1 MFRFILVFCLLFF
14 LVICDETPDLSEDY
28 VVTKTVKEIISG
40 GRRGQDI
47 PKDLMIV
54 SQFYETPKPE
64 LYSKQEISLTC
75 LGGKINYIYSC
86 IFVQGDSFPS
96 SLGQRLLWACFRTS
110 EVPKGFYVMPRL
122 GANYF

>member
-1 MFRFILVFCLLFF
+1 M
-14 LVICDETPDLSEDY
+14 ICDETPDLSEDY

-75 LGGKINYIYSC
+75 LGWKINCIYSC
-86 IFVQGDSFPS
+86 IFVQGDSFAS
-96 SLGQRLLWACFRTS
+96 SLGQRLF
-110 EVPKGFYVMPRL
+110 
-122 GANYF
+122 